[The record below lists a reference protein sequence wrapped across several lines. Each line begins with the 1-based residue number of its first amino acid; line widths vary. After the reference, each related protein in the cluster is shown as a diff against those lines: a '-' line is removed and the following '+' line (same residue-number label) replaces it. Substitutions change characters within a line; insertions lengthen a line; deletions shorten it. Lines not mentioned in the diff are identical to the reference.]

1 MKQYPHLATLPK
13 NDAAKEELIRAAIC
27 VWEEIPEEVL
37 NKLIDSIIRRLE
49 AVIKA
54 GGWYTKY

>member
-1 MKQYPHLATLPK
+1 LATLPK

-37 NKLIDSIIRRLE
+37 NKLIDSMIRRLE